1 MLPVPPF
8 TFTYPCSVAWR
19 PCVIRSPHA
28 DDLNVTVGDSLRSW
42 QHGVNPNGGKKISKA
57 LIIWAMIALTV
68 AAADAGVPRRH
79 DAWQTLTGTCTK
91 VTVMD
96 VSADPTVCSDQVA
109 TIKFSDG
116 MLGFA
121 FTVRPPGTSK
131 PWIMSFFATRSSR
144 SGAGS
149 DKNAG
154 SLAIHRVYFTIDDKT
169 DDLDATGSCV
179 LSKTYKKGSAKFTCT
194 ATTSKG
200 DFAGE
205 FTGSYVA
212 QRPLNASME

>member
-1 MLPVPPF
+1 
-8 TFTYPCSVAWR
+8 
-19 PCVIRSPHA
+19 
-28 DDLNVTVGDSLRSW
+28 VTVGDSLSSW
-42 QHGVNPNGGKKISKA
+42 QHRVRSELGEEISKV
-57 LIIWAMIALTV
+57 LIILVMLTE
-68 AAADAGVPRRH
+68 AAVGAGVPKRH

-121 FTVRPPGTSK
+121 FTIRPPGSSK

-144 SGAGS
+144 SGTAS
-149 DKNAG
+149 DKNAE
-154 SLAIHRVYFTIDDKT
+154 SLPIHRVYFTIDDKT
-169 DDLDATGSCV
+169 DDLDATGMCI

-205 FTGSYVA
+205 FTSGRMSPA
-212 QRPLNASME
+212 G

>member
-1 MLPVPPF
+1 M
-8 TFTYPCSVAWR
+8 
-19 PCVIRSPHA
+19 
-28 DDLNVTVGDSLRSW
+28 
-42 QHGVNPNGGKKISKA
+42 GVEISKV
-57 LIIWAMIALTV
+57 LIILAMILLLTE
-68 AAADAGVPRRH
+68 ADAVAGVPRRH

-121 FTVRPPGTSK
+121 FTIRPPGTVK
-131 PWIMSFFATRSSR
+131 PWVMSFFATRSSR
-144 SGAGS
+144 SGAGI
-149 DKNAG
+149 DKNAE
-154 SLAIHRVYFTIDDKT
+154 SLPIHRVYFTIDDKT

-179 LSKTYKKGSAKFTCT
+179 LSKPYKRGSAQFTCT

-200 DFAGE
+200 EFAGE
-205 FTGSYVA
+205 LH
-212 QRPLNASME
+212 QRPHVVGGMTTITDGPVSCPRNWVHL

>member
-1 MLPVPPF
+1 
-8 TFTYPCSVAWR
+8 
-19 PCVIRSPHA
+19 
-28 DDLNVTVGDSLRSW
+28 
-42 QHGVNPNGGKKISKA
+42 
-57 LIIWAMIALTV
+57 LIIFATILLLTE
-68 AAADAGVPRRH
+68 AAAVASSPRRH

-96 VSADPTVCSDQVA
+96 VSPDPTVCSDQVA

-121 FTVRPPGTSK
+121 FTIRPPGTAK

-149 DKNAG
+149 GKNAE
-154 SLAIHRVYFTIDDKT
+154 SLPIQKVYFTIDDKT

-179 LSKTYKKGSAKFTCT
+179 LSKPYQRGSARFTCT
-194 ATTSKG
+194 ATTGKG
-200 DFAGE
+200 EFAGE
-205 FTGSYVA
+205 FTSGRMSPA
-212 QRPLNASME
+212 G

>member
-1 MLPVPPF
+1 MTTRAAEF
-8 TFTYPCSVAWR
+8 RDVAGATIYLSLFR
-19 PCVIRSPHA
+19 RLATLRMRFPHV

-42 QHGVNPNGGKKISKA
+42 QHGVNPNGGKKISKV
-57 LIIWAMIALTV
+57 LIILAMIALTV

-96 VSADPTVCSDQVA
+96 ASADPTVCSDQVA

-121 FTVRPPGTSK
+121 FTIRPPGTSK
-131 PWIMSFFATRSSR
+131 PWIMSFFATRSSH

-149 DKNAG
+149 DKTAE
-154 SLAIHRVYFTIDDKT
+154 SLPIHRVYFTIDDKT
-169 DDLDATGSCV
+169 DDLDRASCF
-179 LSKTYKKGSAKFTCT
+179 GSAQHLEP
-194 ATTSKG
+194 TTEAVIARRRYWLHVMPRS
-200 DFAGE
+200 A
-205 FTGSYVA
+205 
-212 QRPLNASME
+212 NALC

>member
-1 MLPVPPF
+1 
-8 TFTYPCSVAWR
+8 
-19 PCVIRSPHA
+19 
-28 DDLNVTVGDSLRSW
+28 
-42 QHGVNPNGGKKISKA
+42 
-57 LIIWAMIALTV
+57 LIIFATILLLTE
-68 AAADAGVPRRH
+68 AAAVASVPRRH

-121 FTVRPPGTSK
+121 FTIRPPGTAK

-149 DKNAG
+149 GKNAE
-154 SLAIHRVYFTIDDKT
+154 SLPIQKVYFTIDDKT

-179 LSKTYKKGSAKFTCT
+179 LSKPYQRGSARFTCT
-194 ATTSKG
+194 ATTGKG
-200 DFAGE
+200 EFAGE
-205 FTGSYVA
+205 FTSGRMSPA
-212 QRPLNASME
+212 G

>member
-1 MLPVPPF
+1 
-8 TFTYPCSVAWR
+8 
-19 PCVIRSPHA
+19 
-28 DDLNVTVGDSLRSW
+28 
-42 QHGVNPNGGKKISKA
+42 
-57 LIIWAMIALTV
+57 MIALTV

-121 FTVRPPGTSK
+121 FTIRPPGTVK
-131 PWIMSFFATRSSR
+131 PWVMSFFATRSSR

-149 DKNAG
+149 DKNAE
-154 SLAIHRVYFTIDDKT
+154 SLSIHRVYFTIGDKT
-169 DDLDATGSCV
+169 DDLDATWFVRPFQAIQKRFCQIHVHSHDEQRRFRWRVHQRPHVVGGMTTITDGPLSCLFAVILAPIAVSVGSSRLSLRETALCWSPLTDRVGCGRSCV
-179 LSKTYKKGSAKFTCT
+179 
-194 ATTSKG
+194 
-200 DFAGE
+200 
-205 FTGSYVA
+205 
-212 QRPLNASME
+212 ASRKSH